1 MLYINCPTCGYFL
14 GMKTIEWE
22 EKSNEICNNPNLT
35 DIEKEE
41 KKTELLLSLNIPRY
55 CCKMRIMTY
64 KRIVQ
69 DIIAPS
75 KT

>member
-35 DIEKEE
+35 DTEKEE
-41 KKTELLLSLNIPRY
+41 KKTKLLLSLNIPRY